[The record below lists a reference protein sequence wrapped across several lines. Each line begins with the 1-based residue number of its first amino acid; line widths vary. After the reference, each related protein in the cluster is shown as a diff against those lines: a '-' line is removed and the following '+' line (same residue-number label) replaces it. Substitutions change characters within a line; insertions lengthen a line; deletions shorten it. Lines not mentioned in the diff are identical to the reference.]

1 MGMLKKFAV
10 TNYRGFKDRIEWDL
24 ASPGNYTFN
33 ENAIKDGIIKNGII
47 YGPNGVG
54 KSNFSLA
61 IFDIENHLSQKEKK
75 LDYYTNFV
83 YAGNQFSPVSFEY
96 TFLLGDYEVFY
107 AYSKNSVGQL
117 EDERLVVDGGTIF
130 QKEGNN
136 LFIDEGLFPIEES
149 TLQRIKENANH
160 ISLINFLVT
169 SFPLPKNHYLL
180 LLQDFVNSMLWFR
193 SLGVNEYIGL
203 ETGITMLEEFVIKH
217 NLIDDFKKFLSEVS
231 DQNFYFVTPKKDDKN
246 LMCIIGSNVVPFS
259 QLRSTG
265 TNSLM
270 LLYYWYKTLALDG
283 AQFVFID
290 EFDAFYHFRLS
301 FEVCKRLFAEDC
313 QVFLSSHNTYLMTN
327 DLLRPDCNFVLSNGK
342 IKPLDKCTPK
352 ELKFGN
358 NIERLYRGGAFKL

>member
-1 MGMLKKFAV
+1 MLKKFAV

-24 ASPGNYTFN
+24 SSPSNYPFN
-33 ENAIKDGIIKNGII
+33 EGAIKDGIIKDGII

-75 LDYYTNFV
+75 IDYYTNFV
-83 YAGNQFSPVSFEY
+83 YAGNPTSPVIFEY
-96 TFLLGDYEVFY
+96 TFQLGDYEVFY
-107 AYSKNSVGQL
+107 SYSKNATGQL
-117 EDERLVVDGGTIF
+117 EDEELIVDGGKIF
-130 QKEGNN
+130 SREGRNVY
-136 LFIDEGLFPIEES
+136 IDEGLFPIGE
-149 TLQRIKENANH
+149 TTMQGIRENANH
-160 ISLINFLVT
+160 ISLVNFLVT
-169 SFPLPKNHYLL
+169 SFPLSKGHYLL
-180 LLQDFVNSMLWFR
+180 LLQDFSNSMLWFR

-203 ETGITMLEEFVIKH
+203 ETGTTVLEEFVIKH
-217 NLIDDFKKFLSEVS
+217 NLIDDFKDFLLNVS
-231 DQNFYFVTPKKDDKN
+231 GQSFDFVVPGSGEKN
-246 LMCIIGSNVVPFS
+246 LKCKIGTNIVPFS

-270 LLYYWYKTLALDG
+270 LLYYWYKTLAIDG
-283 AQFVFID
+283 AQFVFVD

-313 QVFLSSHNTYLMTN
+313 HIFLSSHNTYLMTN
-327 DLLRPDCNFVLSNGK
+327 DLLRPDCNFVLNDNK

-358 NIERLYRGGAFKL
+358 NIERLYRGGAFRL

>member
-10 TNYRGFKDRIEWDL
+10 TNYRGFKDRLEWDL
-24 ASPGNYTFN
+24 SSPENYDFN
-33 ENAIKDGIIKNGII
+33 SEAIKNGIIKNGII
-47 YGPNGVG
+47 YGPNGAG

-83 YAGNQFSPVSFEY
+83 YAGKPSSPVTFEY
-96 TFLLGDYEVFY
+96 TFQLDKYEVKY
-107 AYSKNSVGQL
+107 SYSKNSQGQL
-117 EDERLVVDGGTIF
+117 NDEELIVNGQKIF
-130 QKEGNN
+130 KIEGKEV
-136 LFIDEGLFPIEES
+136 FIDEKLFPIGET
-149 TLQRIKENANH
+149 TLQGIKENANH
-160 ISLINFLVT
+160 ISLVNFLVT
-169 SFPLPKNHYLL
+169 SFPLPKGHYLL
-180 LLQDFVNSMLWFR
+180 LLQEFANSMLWFR

-203 ETGITMLEEFVIKH
+203 ETGITLLEEFVIKH
-217 NLIDDFKKFLSEVS
+217 NLIEDFKEFLLQVS
-231 DQNFYFVTPKKDDKN
+231 DQSFDFVKPKADDKN
-246 LMCIIGSNVVPFS
+246 LMCYIGSNIVPFS

-270 LLYYWYKTLALDG
+270 LLYYWYKTLAIDG

-290 EFDAFYHFRLS
+290 EFDAFYHFKLS

-327 DLLRPDCNFVLSNGK
+327 DLLRPDCNFVLNDNK
-342 IKPLDKCTPK
+342 IKPLDKCTQK